1 MCTDLPK
8 PKIFTFGRNLDYE
21 FSYGEQLVVTPRNYP
36 FRFRQAGELNR
47 HYAILGMAH
56 VAEGY
61 PLYYDAINEAGLC
74 VAGLNFVGNAVY
86 HPAADGKENIAQFEL
101 IPWLLGRCASLA
113 EARELLAGANL
124 LNLPFSPQYPL
135 AALHWMIADRT
146 GCITLEST
154 ADGLHVYDNPAG
166 VLTNNPPFPLQMFNL
181 NNYRE
186 PQPSPT
192 RKSVCAGAAPCPPT
206 AAAWAGFGLSGRSV
220 LPVPLC
226 AGRICA
232 GTTPIRR
239 RMKPAASASCSTF
252 SALSSS
258 KRAAVRLTPGK
269 YEYTIYTSCC
279 NADKGDFI
287 ITPPT
292 ISIRSPQWICTGK
305 TWTETPW
312 CASHEHRAGRFL
324 AERRQTVSRVSPN
337 HSHAPPG
344 QAAAGTG
351 ADHPHGRR
359 CRTRRKRDRKT
370 KAA

>member
-1 MCTDLPK
+1 MCTAATYQTKD
-8 PKIFTFGRNLDYE
+8 FYFGRNLDYE

-181 NNYRE
+181 NNYRNLS
-186 PQPSPT
+186 PRQPENQF
-192 RKSVCAGAAPCPPT
+192 AP
-206 AAAWAGFGLSGRSV
+206 GLPLSAYSRGMGGLG
-220 LPVPLC
+220 LP
-226 AGRICA
+226 GD
-232 GTTPIRR
+232 
-239 RMKPAASASCSTF
+239 
-252 SALSSS
+252 LSSQS
-258 KRAAVRLTPGK
+258 RFVRAAFVRNNAHSEEDETGSVSQLFHILGSVEQQKGCCEVAPGK

-279 NADKGDFI
+279 NADKGIYYYTTYDQHQ
-287 ITPPT
+287 
-292 ISIRSPQWICTGK
+292 ISAVDMHRENLDGNALVCFSMN
-305 TWTETPW
+305 TEPVVFW
-312 CASHEHRAGRFL
+312 
-324 AERRQTVSRVSPN
+324 QN
-337 HSHAPPG
+337 
-344 QAAAGTG
+344 AA
-351 ADHPHGRR
+351 
-359 CRTRRKRDRKT
+359 KQ
-370 KAA
+370 